1 MRTNKA
7 HHVNASNQNGIAL
20 ALIALEFNEMLN
32 SRIHTSAKKLNY
44 NRTFFFFL
52 KDTGQE
58 SAKFE
63 KLEIVSILILAT
75 TRGLHC

>member
-1 MRTNKA
+1 MRTKA

-20 ALIALEFNEMLN
+20 ALIALEFREMLN
-32 SRIHTSAKKLNY
+32 SCIHTSAKKLNY
-44 NRTFFFFL
+44 NRTFFFL

-63 KLEIVSILILAT
+63 NLEIVSILILAT